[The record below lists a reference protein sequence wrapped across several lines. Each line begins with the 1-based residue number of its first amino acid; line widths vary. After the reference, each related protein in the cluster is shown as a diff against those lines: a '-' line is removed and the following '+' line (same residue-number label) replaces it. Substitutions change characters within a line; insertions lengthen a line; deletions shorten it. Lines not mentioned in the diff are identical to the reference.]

1 MLISVRLFVHS
12 VQVCLEISIFN
23 LLAQATPSA
32 LSQLPISE
40 HTLSDRGS
48 LKYFI
53 LFVCT
58 AVNREPDLSSINRL
72 PPAEDA
78 GAAGAVGLL
87 RPLQPR
93 LQRLHSSAGPSAPL
107 GCLLPPTVAVVTCRG
122 QNNLLIEMA
131 WYEEK
136 QIFYFG

>member
-1 MLISVRLFVHS
+1 MLISVRSFVHS

-23 LLAQATPSA
+23 FLAQATPSA

-58 AVNREPDLSSINRL
+58 AVNCCCYPVLIVSHLLRTLVLLELLVSSVLSSLGSSGSTAALAPLLRL
-72 PPAEDA
+72 AVFSRPPWLLLPAE
-78 GAAGAVGLL
+78 VK
-87 RPLQPR
+87 
-93 LQRLHSSAGPSAPL
+93 
-107 GCLLPPTVAVVTCRG
+107 V
-122 QNNLLIEMA
+122 
-131 WYEEK
+131 
-136 QIFYFG
+136 FY